1 MISNFFFQIANLK
14 NIPRTGWKT
23 KLHISN
29 PESVADHSYMMTVM
43 AMIMS
48 DIKNLN
54 TEKIIKM
61 SLLHDWAESKIG
73 DFMPD
78 EIEPDKK
85 IALEENAM
93 NEILGILP
101 NPVKDDYSTIWNE
114 YQDMVSSE
122 SRLVHEIDKL
132 EMVLQAKIY
141 EKDAD
146 PEKIKLFVTSAVEQ
160 VLDND
165 LKKILSE
172 IIQ

>member
-1 MISNFFFQIANLK
+1 MIANFFFQIANLK

-78 EIEPDKK
+78 EIAPDKK
-85 IALEENAM
+85 IVLEENAM

-101 NPVKDDYSTIWNE
+101 SPVKDDYSTIWNE
-114 YQDMVSSE
+114 YQDMISSE
-122 SRLVHEIDKL
+122 SKLVHEIDKL
-132 EMVLQAKIY
+132 EMALQAKIY
-141 EKDAD
+141 EKDTD

>member
-43 AMIMS
+43 AMIIS

-122 SRLVHEIDKL
+122 SKLVHEIDKL
-132 EMVLQAKIY
+132 EMALQAKIY
-141 EKDAD
+141 EKDTD

>member
-78 EIEPDKK
+78 EIAPDKK
-85 IALEENAM
+85 IVLEENAM

-122 SRLVHEIDKL
+122 SKLVHEIDKL
-132 EMVLQAKIY
+132 EMALQAKIY

-146 PEKIKLFVTSAVEQ
+146 PEKIKLFVTSDVEQ

>member
-78 EIEPDKK
+78 EIETDKK

-101 NPVKDDYSTIWNE
+101 HSIKDDYSTIWNE
-114 YQDMVSSE
+114 YQDMISSE
-122 SRLVHEIDKL
+122 SKLVHEIDKL
-132 EMVLQAKIY
+132 EMALQAKIY

>member
-14 NIPRTGWKT
+14 NIQRTGWKT

-101 NPVKDDYSTIWNE
+101 HSIKDDYSTIWNE
-114 YQDMVSSE
+114 YQDMISSE
-122 SRLVHEIDKL
+122 SKLVHEIDKL
-132 EMVLQAKIY
+132 EMALQAKIY
-141 EKDAD
+141 EKEAD

>member
-78 EIEPDKK
+78 EIAPDKK
-85 IALEENAM
+85 IVLEENAM

-101 NPVKDDYSTIWNE
+101 SPVKDDYSTIWNE
-114 YQDMVSSE
+114 YQDMISSE
-122 SRLVHEIDKL
+122 SKLVHEIDKL
-132 EMVLQAKIY
+132 EMALQAKIY
-141 EKDAD
+141 EKEAD

>member
-1 MISNFFFQIANLK
+1 
-14 NIPRTGWKT
+14 
-23 KLHISN
+23 
-29 PESVADHSYMMTVM
+29 
-43 AMIMS
+43 MS

-101 NPVKDDYSTIWNE
+101 HSIKDDYSTIWNE

-122 SRLVHEIDKL
+122 SKLVHEIDKL
-132 EMVLQAKIY
+132 EMALQAKIY

>member
-122 SRLVHEIDKL
+122 SKLVHEIDKL

>member
-14 NIPRTGWKT
+14 STPRTGWKT

-101 NPVKDDYSTIWNE
+101 HSIKDDYSTIWNE

-122 SRLVHEIDKL
+122 SKLVHEIDNL
-132 EMVLQAKIY
+132 EMALQAKIY
-141 EKDAD
+141 EKDTD

>member
-1 MISNFFFQIANLK
+1 
-14 NIPRTGWKT
+14 
-23 KLHISN
+23 
-29 PESVADHSYMMTVM
+29 MMTVM

-101 NPVKDDYSTIWNE
+101 HSIKDDYSTIWNE

-122 SRLVHEIDKL
+122 SKLVHEIDKL
-132 EMVLQAKIY
+132 EMALQAKIY
-141 EKDAD
+141 EKDTD

>member
-78 EIEPDKK
+78 EIAPDKK
-85 IALEENAM
+85 IVLEENAM

-122 SRLVHEIDKL
+122 SKLVHEIDKL
-132 EMVLQAKIY
+132 EMALQAKIY
-141 EKDAD
+141 EKDTD

>member
-1 MISNFFFQIANLK
+1 
-14 NIPRTGWKT
+14 
-23 KLHISN
+23 
-29 PESVADHSYMMTVM
+29 
-43 AMIMS
+43 
-48 DIKNLN
+48 
-54 TEKIIKM
+54 M

-122 SRLVHEIDKL
+122 SKLVHEIDKL

-160 VLDND
+160 ILDND

>member
-78 EIEPDKK
+78 EIAPDKK

-122 SRLVHEIDKL
+122 SKLVHEIDKL
-132 EMVLQAKIY
+132 EMALQAKIY
-141 EKDAD
+141 EKDTD

>member
-78 EIEPDKK
+78 EIAPDKK
-85 IALEENAM
+85 IALEENPM

-101 NPVKDDYSTIWNE
+101 HSIKDDYSTIWNE
-114 YQDMVSSE
+114 YQDMISSE
-122 SRLVHEIDKL
+122 SKLVHEIDKL
-132 EMVLQAKIY
+132 EMALQAKIY

>member
-1 MISNFFFQIANLK
+1 MLSNFFFQIANLK
-14 NIPRTGWKT
+14 NLPRAGWKS
-23 KLHISN
+23 KLHLKDS
-29 PESVADHSYMMTVM
+29 ESVAEHSYMMTVM

-78 EIEPDKK
+78 EIAPDKK
-85 IALEENAM
+85 IVLEENAM

-114 YQDMVSSE
+114 YQDMISSE
-122 SRLVHEIDKL
+122 SKLVHEIDKL
-132 EMVLQAKIY
+132 EMALQAKIY
-141 EKDAD
+141 EKEAD
-146 PEKIKLFVTSAVEQ
+146 PEKIKLFVTSAVEH

>member
-14 NIPRTGWKT
+14 STPRTGWKT

-122 SRLVHEIDKL
+122 SKLVHEIDKL
-132 EMVLQAKIY
+132 EMALQAKIY
-141 EKDAD
+141 EKDTD

>member
-73 DFMPD
+73 DLMPD
-78 EIEPDKK
+78 EITSDKK
-85 IALEENAM
+85 AMLEENAM
-93 NEILGILP
+93 SEILSILP
-101 NPVKDDYSTIWNE
+101 DSVKDDYSTIWND
-114 YQDMVSSE
+114 YQGKISSE
-122 SRLVHEIDKL
+122 SRFVHQIDKL
-132 EMVLQAKIY
+132 EMALQAKIY
-141 EKDAD
+141 EKGID
-146 PEKIKLFVTSAVEQ
+146 PEKIKLFITSAAEQ
-160 VLDND
+160 VLDDD